1 MMTMNAPSA
10 TRTQP
15 TAKATPVAQPLPAV
29 QPLAIA
35 VPMTAAEWAARI
47 VHRHPALAE
56 PVAKALALAEAGH
69 VSGNDIHCMVIN
81 AERTVLYSLDYHDTT
96 GVWSCNCPAYIHR
109 PYKVGRTAYCKH
121 TLARAIAA
129 RAGLVK
135 ES

>member
-1 MMTMNAPSA
+1 MNAPSA

-15 TAKATPVAQPLPAV
+15 TAKATPVA

-56 PVAKALALAEAGH
+56 PVAAALALAEAGH
-69 VSGNDIHCMVIN
+69 VSGNDGHTQVIN
-81 AERTVLYSLDYHDTT
+81 AERDAIYHLDYHDTT

-121 TLARAIAA
+121 TLARAIAE